1 MNIERFE
8 MKKERKI
15 TLIDLFAGAGGF
27 SCAAR
32 LCGLQILA
40 AVENDIHAAET
51 YRNNFIVHHKPQPL
65 LFAEDINKLSPEKV
79 MTDIRKKFNIS
90 SVDIVVGGPPCQGF
104 SKHRHKDSGVDDPR
118 NALLIRYFEYIHTIN
133 PKFFV
138 VENVGGLLAP
148 RHSIYLNRFYELAE
162 QNGYMLRPPV
172 ILDAKNYGVPQTRK
186 RVFILGYRKDM
197 ILSDGFQWPPVQTNF
212 SPNSEAVLKE
222 GKCSWANAQ
231 IVFDIP
237 NWPDDINNRHM
248 NHTSEMINVFQS
260 TPINGGSRSESNRI
274 LPCHMTHNGHK
285 DVYGRICVDK
295 PGPTMTTG
303 CVNPSKGR
311 FLHPFETHGI
321 TVRQAARFQ
330 TFPDSFI
337 FYGGIMSAAKQVGN
351 AVPVKLAELIISQ
364 IKLELFRKDNGG
376 QYD

>member
-1 MNIERFE
+1 

-118 NALLIRYFEYIHTIN
+118 NALLLRYFEYIHTIN

-148 RHSIYLNRFYELAE
+148 RHSKYLNQFYELAE
-162 QNGYMLRPPV
+162 QNGYMLKPPV

-186 RVFILGYRKDM
+186 RVFILGYRKDI
-197 ILSDGFQWPPVQTNF
+197 ILSDGFQWPPDITH
-212 SPNSEAVLKE
+212 STPNAPQVKSGNILPWVT
-222 GKCSWANAQ
+222 AQ
-231 IVFDIP
+231 SVFDIP
-237 NWPDDINNRHM
+237 LATNDQNKICMQHSDDLIK
-248 NHTSEMINVFQS
+248 VFAS
-260 TPINGGSRSESNRI
+260 TPINGGSRFESNRN
-274 LPCHMTHNGHK
+274 LPCHQSHKGHN

-303 CVNPSKGR
+303 CTNPSKGR
-311 FLHPFETHGI
+311 FLHPFENHGI
-321 TVRQAARFQ
+321 TVRHAARFQ
-330 TFPDSFI
+330 TFPENF
-337 FYGGIMSAAKQVGN
+337 FFFGGIIASSRQIGN
-351 AVPVKLAELIISQ
+351 AVPVRLAKNVLMV
-364 IKLELFRKDNGG
+364 IKEELFINGES
-376 QYD
+376 YNE